1 MIWNVL
7 ELVLDE
13 NVIYVCFNLCCLV
26 VWLVGCLIHW
36 LAGWL
41 VGWLLGWLLDC
52 LVSGLAGWLHSK
64 DANPRITNPIVSQVW
79 YPFGDPH
86 GTLPHTPAWQSFLTM
101 PNFALLNMPGA
112 MLRKWGESASTC
124 PDCWSSSSW
133 SWAKATL
140 ISSLLTAAMQTG
152 DAQISIF
159 SNGFGTHAN

>member
-1 MIWNVL
+1 MSTKRAMIWNVL

-86 GTLPHTPAWQSFLTM
+86 GTLPHTPPAWQSFFNYAELCT
-101 PNFALLNMPGA
+101 FEYAWKHVFQHA
-112 MLRKWGESASTC
+112 FF
-124 PDCWSSSSW
+124 SW
-133 SWAKATL
+133 LYLCEILSVV
-140 ISSLLTAAMQTG
+140 S
-152 DAQISIF
+152 
-159 SNGFGTHAN
+159 